1 MQCTLFQIASNGT
14 ALVVAAGDQS
24 AQLAHIKA
32 GFQQRLRPDTPSSD
46 PSLRCVQ
53 VRPLTNVHPV
63 SVSIAVSC
71 FAGEHAFI
79 IHAA

>member
-1 MQCTLFQIASNGT
+1 MVQHLAAS
-14 ALVVAAGDQS
+14 AGDQI

-32 GFQQRLRPDTPSSD
+32 GFQQRLRPDTPSAD
-46 PSLRCVQ
+46 PSLLCVQ
-53 VRPLTNVHPV
+53 VRLLTNVHPI
-63 SVSIAVSC
+63 SVSIARVC